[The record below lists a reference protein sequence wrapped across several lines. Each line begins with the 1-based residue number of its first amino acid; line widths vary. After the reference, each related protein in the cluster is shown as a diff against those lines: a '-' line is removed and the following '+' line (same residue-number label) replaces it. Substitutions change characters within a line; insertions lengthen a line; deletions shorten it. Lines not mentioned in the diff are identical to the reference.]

1 MYFTNFE
8 YKEEAVEKYADL
20 LPEQNAN
27 YCSGCDAPC
36 ENKCPNNIP
45 IKEIM
50 TEAHKILS
58 FKPGN

>member
-27 YCSGCDAPC
+27 YCFDCSAPC

-45 IKEIM
+45 IKEM
-50 TEAHKILS
+50 LTEAHKILS
-58 FKPGN
+58 IKTV

>member
-8 YKEEAVEKYADL
+8 YKKEAVEKYADL

-27 YCSGCDAPC
+27 YCSDCSAPC

-45 IKEIM
+45 IKEM
-50 TEAHKILS
+50 LTEAHKILS
-58 FKPGN
+58 INTV